1 MDLKENYDNF
11 KQQLGL
17 DLTDD
22 KRTDIMLRD
31 AFMFGATSV
40 LSYMT
45 EEVSEM
51 SGEDSVA
58 AINDLTRQVS
68 EYWADAEVNM
78 ERDSKTIYN
87 D

>member
-1 MDLKENYDNF
+1 MNLAENYNDF
-11 KQQLGL
+11 KKQLGL

-22 KRTDIMLRD
+22 ERTDIMLND

-45 EEVSEM
+45 EEVGEM
-51 SGEDSVA
+51 TVEDSVA

-68 EYWADAEVNM
+68 DYWADAETNI
-78 ERDSKTIYN
+78 ERDSNTIYN

>member
-11 KQQLGL
+11 KQQLWL
-17 DLTDD
+17 DLTED

-78 ERDSKTIYN
+78 ERDGKTIYN